1 LYDDIRDTR
10 PWFWVLIL
18 IVLGVAAA
26 GLIVAIS
33 AKNSNVD
40 EKKVVNEA
48 TAQIKEELSGLNGAL
63 KAADELQKEQSKE
76 AARARARI
84 KRAVVEAQTGAE
96 VRLRKLNKRVASLED
111 EMTGV
116 QGRNTKLRKNVAKLY
131 QEQEALETE
140 IAKVNRRLRG
150 LVSPPDENGG
160 T

>member
-1 LYDDIRDTR
+1 MYDDIRDTR

-33 AKNSNVD
+33 AKNSSVD
-40 EKKVVNEA
+40 EKRVVNEA

-63 KAADELQKEQSKE
+63 KAADEIQKEQSRE

-84 KRAVVEAQTGAE
+84 RRAVVEAQAGAE
-96 VRLRKLNKRVASLED
+96 VRLRKLSKRVASLED

-116 QGRNTKLRKNVAKLY
+116 QSRNTKLRKNVAALY
-131 QEQEALETE
+131 ERQETVEAE
-140 IAKVNRRLRG
+140 IFKINRRLRG
-150 LVSPPDENGG
+150 LFSLDGNGG

>member
-33 AKNSNVD
+33 AKNSSVD

-63 KAADELQKEQSKE
+63 KVADELQKEQSRE

-84 KRAVVEAQTGAE
+84 RRAVIEAQNGAE
-96 VRLRKLNKRVASLED
+96 GRLRRLNKRVVSLEN
-111 EMTGV
+111 EMIGV

-131 QEQEALETE
+131 QQQETMEAE
-140 IAKVNRRLRG
+140 IAKINRRLRG
-150 LVSPPDENGG
+150 LFSLEGNGG